1 MSTAE
6 DATPAERYGLA
17 LMSEEIGEV
26 IQIFGNVLQVIGKA
40 GRFGLDTPGALDPI
54 TGHVDM
60 TITPR
65 GCLVKELGDIMAAV
79 DYLAARG
86 VVDGDAVLARRNDKL
101 LRLLDPDSRDN
112 LGRRLAP

>member
-1 MSTAE
+1 MSIT
-6 DATPAERYGLA
+6 DHTPSPERYGLA
-17 LMSEEIGEV
+17 LVTEEIGEV
-26 IQIFGNVLQVIGKA
+26 IQILGNLLQVVGKA
-40 GRFGLDTPGALDPI
+40 GRFGLDTPGVLDPI
-54 TGHVDM
+54 TGHVDL

-65 GCLVKELGDIMAAV
+65 QCLVKELGDVMAAV
-79 DYLAARG
+79 DYMAARG